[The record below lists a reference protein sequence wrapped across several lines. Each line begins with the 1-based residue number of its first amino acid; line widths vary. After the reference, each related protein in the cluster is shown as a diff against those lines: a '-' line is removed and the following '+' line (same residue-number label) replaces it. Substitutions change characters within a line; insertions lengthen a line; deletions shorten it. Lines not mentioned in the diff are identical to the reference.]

1 VTRADDLQ
9 AAYEQ
14 EKLLPWHECS
24 AIYDAAVAAIPD
36 LLAVVRA
43 AHKHSEDCCRTD
55 LDWKTFMSSHDALVS
70 ALAAFEAGAA

>member
-43 AHKHSEDCCRTD
+43 AQELTRDAPSFDDEGSEWGR
-55 LDWKTFMSSHDALVS
+55 LVRS
-70 ALAAFEAGAA
+70 LAAFEAGA